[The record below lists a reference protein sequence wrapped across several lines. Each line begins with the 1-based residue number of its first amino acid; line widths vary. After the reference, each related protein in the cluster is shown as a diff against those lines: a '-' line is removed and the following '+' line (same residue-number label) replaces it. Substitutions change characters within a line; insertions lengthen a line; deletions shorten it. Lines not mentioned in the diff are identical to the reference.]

1 MASGSHSDIIA
12 LLWSVDFAGQI
23 RCSVLWLPYNGDT
36 FIYPLSGGHAALSN
50 HLNRNPVRR
59 DWLMKTAYIE
69 ATFLSELRFMVSRI
83 TKSVIG
89 DTILVLLMLATL
101 IL

>member
-1 MASGSHSDIIA
+1 
-12 LLWSVDFAGQI
+12 
-23 RCSVLWLPYNGDT
+23 
-36 FIYPLSGGHAALSN
+36 
-50 HLNRNPVRR
+50 
-59 DWLMKTAYIE
+59 MKTAYIE